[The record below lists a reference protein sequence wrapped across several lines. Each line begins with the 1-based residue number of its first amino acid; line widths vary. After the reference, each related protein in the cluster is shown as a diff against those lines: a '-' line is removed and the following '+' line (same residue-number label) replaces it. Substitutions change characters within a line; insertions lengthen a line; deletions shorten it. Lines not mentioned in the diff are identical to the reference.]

1 MGRPLACRSAAGV
14 HRRSTARAALLG
26 LAVLLGAGVAPV
38 GAGASSMPL
47 PAPPVQPEPCPP
59 PPLPPGPPAPPLRP
73 PLVATSRVP
82 LVASPPARRVDLAAI
97 TGKGIWLTL
106 WPGSHPDLAAIVARA
121 RAAGID
127 QLWVR
132 TGSTADGYYGGK
144 VLAALVPLAHAAGVH
159 VVAWDF
165 PTLSD
170 PRADAHRAE
179 QALASGADAFSAD
192 IETAAEGTYLGVRRV
207 RYYLSL
213 VRRYAG
219 PRPVVAT
226 VLPPG
231 PYWSRAYPYA
241 AMAPFVDAFAPMVYW
256 SCAEPGAAVAQAVVP
271 LRRLR
276 PVVPIGQD
284 FNMASIGGRHG
295 LPSPAEIWRFLY
307 VAHSLG
313 AIGASLYDLES
324 GGPAQFAAL
333 AAFPWATRSPGG

>member
-1 MGRPLACRSAAGV
+1 MRRARPALVVVGALL
-14 HRRSTARAALLG
+14 AALVPP
-26 LAVLLGAGVAPV
+26 A

-59 PPLPPGPPAPPLRP
+59 PPLPPGPPAPPLGP
-73 PLVATSRVP
+73 PAVATSRVP
-82 LVASPPARRVDLAAI
+82 LVAAPPTRRVDLAAI
-97 TGKGIWLTL
+97 RGKGIWLTL

-121 RAAGID
+121 HAAGID

-132 TGSTADGYYGGK
+132 TGSAADGYYGGR
-144 VLAALVPLAHAAGVH
+144 VLSRLVPLAHAAGLY

-170 PRADAHRAE
+170 PRADARRAE

-192 IETAAEGTYLGVRRV
+192 IETAAEGTYLDVRRV

-231 PYWSRAYPYA
+231 PYRSPTYPYS

-256 SCAEPGAAVAQAVVP
+256 SCTEPGAAVAQAVVA

-276 PVVPIGQD
+276 PVVPVGQD

-324 GGPAQFAAL
+324 GGRAQFAAL